1 VHLGEVTRPTASP
14 SRFEN
19 SPVRKATL
27 HMSISAII
35 GWCVFGLIIGCLARF
50 LMPGRQHMGLLLT
63 MILGIA
69 VSFVGGFIASLFS
82 GGGGLSNPAGWI
94 MSTIGALVVLFV
106 YSKIAGPK
114 A

>member
-1 VHLGEVTRPTASP
+1 
-14 SRFEN
+14 
-19 SPVRKATL
+19 
-27 HMSISAII
+27 MSISAVI

-69 VSFVGGFIASLFS
+69 GSFVGGFIASLFS
-82 GGGGLSNPAGWI
+82 GSVEWQANPAGWI

-106 YSKIAGPK
+106 YSKIAAPK
-114 A
+114 S